1 MQASI
6 LDLEKFKKDKR
17 TILREEKSKMKA
29 KKEGN
34 IRKIKEESLRE
45 VIVKIMLERI
55 DTQKGIT
62 VEVLLD
68 SRITG
73 LVISLEFAK
82 K

>member
-1 MQASI
+1 
-6 LDLEKFKKDKR
+6 
-17 TILREEKSKMKA
+17 MKA

-34 IRKIKEESLRE
+34 IRKIEGESLRE
-45 VIVKIMLERI
+45 VTVKIVLERI
-55 DTQKGIT
+55 NTQKGIT

-68 SRITG
+68 SKTTG

>member
-1 MQASI
+1 M
-6 LDLEKFKKDKR
+6 DLEKFKKDKR

-34 IRKIKEESLRE
+34 IRKIKKESLRE
-45 VIVKIMLERI
+45 VTVKIMLKRI
-55 DTQKGIT
+55 DIQKKIT
-62 VEVLLD
+62 VKVLLD
-68 SRITG
+68 SRTTE

>member
-1 MQASI
+1 M
-6 LDLEKFKKDKR
+6 

-34 IRKIKEESLRE
+34 IRKIEGKSLRE
-45 VIVKIMLERI
+45 VTVKIVLERI
-55 DTQKGIT
+55 DTQEGIT

-68 SRITG
+68 SKTTE